1 MRRQILVL
9 LLMGMLWRATAVSPT
24 LAQEEPTVHAIMFWM
39 EGCGHCT
46 WVKEN
51 VLPPLAE
58 KYGDQWQLE
67 LIELRSA
74 EDFDHLFTL
83 GASIG
88 VPREVIGVPLL
99 LIGDAVLIGSDQIP
113 DELPGL
119 IEQHL
124 AAGGVGWPTYPAL
137 APLLPEGTTP
147 PGSPARSVS
156 GAASN
161 GAVVEAVLF
170 TTPECHDC
178 QLIIAQ
184 ALVPLREQYGAALQV
199 QNVDIV
205 TSEDVAYLYQVAAEY
220 SLTQEQAALP
230 MLIIG
235 ERVLVED
242 QIPAALPGLV
252 EQHLNAGG
260 VTAPVLPT
268 RSDAASLPVAAP
280 AATQMHSDGFTLA
293 VIVMI
298 GMIVALVFAIAR
310 FITGLRKPAW
320 PLSQRWDVGQLIL
333 PLAVVGLGVAAYLAY
348 VETQAVTAVCGPVG
362 DCNAVQTSEYAY
374 LFGIPIGVLGVLGYV
389 AILAAW
395 AWGRWQADHR
405 AALALAAMTA
415 FGVLFSIYLTYLEP
429 FVIGAVCAWC
439 LTSSVVMTLLLLVS
453 VETAVPHLQ
462 PAPAR
467 RSHQSRRKLKGR

>member
-1 MRRQILVL
+1 
-9 LLMGMLWRATAVSPT
+9 
-24 LAQEEPTVHAIMFWM
+24 MFWM

-58 KYGDQWQLE
+58 KYGDQWRLE
-67 LIELRSA
+67 LIELRTA
-74 EDFDHLFTL
+74 EDFDHLFAL
-83 GASIG
+83 GTSIG
-88 VPREVIGVPLL
+88 VPRETIGVPFL
-99 LIGDAVLIGSDQIP
+99 LIGDAVLIGSGQIP

-119 IEQHL
+119 IERHL

-137 APLLPEGTTP
+137 AALLPEGTTP
-147 PGSPARSVS
+147 PGDPAESVS
-156 GAASN
+156 GAPSAS
-161 GAVVEAVLF
+161 
-170 TTPECHDC
+170 
-178 QLIIAQ
+178 
-184 ALVPLREQYGAALQV
+184 
-199 QNVDIV
+199 
-205 TSEDVAYLYQVAAEY
+205 TS
-220 SLTQEQAALP
+220 TQS
-230 MLIIG
+230 
-235 ERVLVED
+235 
-242 QIPAALPGLV
+242 
-252 EQHLNAGG
+252 N
-260 VTAPVLPT
+260 
-268 RSDAASLPVAAP
+268 
-280 AATQMHSDGFTLA
+280 GFTLA
-293 VIVMI
+293 VIVLISMI
-298 GMIVALVFAIAR
+298 IALVFAIGR
-310 FITGLRKPAW
+310 FIIGLTKPGW
-320 PLSQRWDVGQLIL
+320 SLSQQWDVGQLIPL
-333 PLAVVGLGVAAYLAY
+333 LAVVGLGVAAYLAY

-439 LTSSVVMTLLLLVS
+439 LTSSVVMTLLMLVS

-467 RSHQSRRKLKGR
+467 RSRQGHRKLKGQ